1 MAGTDASDV
10 EAALVTASRWLDD
23 VPGVVGVG
31 QGEAEGA
38 PTIDVWVTSGLDPER
53 LPSQLLGVPVRVRD
67 SGGPVRAQPD

>member
-1 MAGTDASDV
+1 MAEVSDV
-10 EAALVTASRWLDD
+10 DAALVTASRWLDD

-38 PTIDVWVTSGLDPER
+38 PTIDVWMTPGHDPGQ

-67 SGGPVRAQPD
+67 PGGPIEPQPG